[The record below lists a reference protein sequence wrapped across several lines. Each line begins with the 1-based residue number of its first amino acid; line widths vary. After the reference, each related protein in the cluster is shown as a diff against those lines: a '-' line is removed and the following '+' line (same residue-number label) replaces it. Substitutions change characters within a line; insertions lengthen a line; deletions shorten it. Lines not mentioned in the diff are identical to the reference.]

1 MSQEFLLPPHKN
13 ILPERISP
21 LIKWA
26 GGKESELKHILPNL
40 PESFER
46 YFEPFVGGG
55 AVYLSID
62 ASELLINDKSTELIT
77 LYKLVKKGDKEFF
90 YKLTE
95 INKYWRLLEKIV
107 EDNSVEFSK
116 IYSKSSSEKVNL
128 LTIKDRVTEF
138 VLEHHEEFSG
148 ILKTSFNL
156 DIDNF
161 IYEVIRNITNKIDR
175 MRVIERE
182 KGNLSK
188 KDILSNIESALK
200 SAFYMHFR
208 NLYNKNQKYEISKS
222 FFTAIF
228 YFVREYC
235 YASMF
240 RYNLRGE
247 FNVPYGGIQYNRK
260 DFLKKI
266 KAMQSI
272 DCQKHL
278 QRTKLFNTDFEDF
291 LKDNQPTRK
300 DFIFLDPPYDTDF
313 STYAKNEFDK
323 RDQIRL
329 ARCLYKTKA
338 KFMLIIKRTDF
349 ILDLYSGHDF
359 SIRSFDKKYVVS
371 FQDRNDKNA
380 EHLLITNY

>member
-1 MSQEFLLPPHKN
+1 MLA
-13 ILPERISP
+13 ERIAP

-26 GGKESELKHILPNL
+26 GGKESELKYILPNL
-40 PESFER
+40 PDGFDR

-55 AVYLSID
+55 AVYFAIT
-62 ASELLINDKSTELIT
+62 ANEMLINDKSTELIT
-77 LYKLVKKGDKEFF
+77 LYKLVKNGDKEFF
-90 YKLTE
+90 GRLTE
-95 INKYWRLLEKIV
+95 INKYWRLLENIV
-107 EDNSVEFSK
+107 ENNASEFLDIYKRNSPEN
-116 IYSKSSSEKVNL
+116 VNL
-128 LTIKDRVTEF
+128 LKIKDRVTEF

-148 ILKTSFNL
+148 ILKASFNL

-161 IYEVIRNITNKIDR
+161 IGEVIRNATSKIDR

-182 KGNLSK
+182 KGNLSP
-188 KDILSNIESALK
+188 KDILSNVEGALK

-208 NLYNKNQKYEISKS
+208 HLYNKKQQYGINKS
-222 FFTAIF
+222 FATAIF

-240 RYNLRGE
+240 RYNSKGE

-266 KAMQSI
+266 KAMQSEN
-272 DCQKHL
+272 CRVHFRQ
-278 QRTKLFNTDFEDF
+278 TKIFSCDFEEF
-291 LKDNQPTRK
+291 LKQNKPRKK
-300 DFIFLDPPYDTDF
+300 DFIFFDPPYDTDF

-323 RDQIRL
+323 QDQIRL
-329 ARCLYKTKA
+329 ANYLHKTKA
-338 KFMLIIKRTDF
+338 QFMLIIKRTNF

-359 SIRSFDKKYVVS
+359 NIRSFDKKYVVS

>member
-1 MSQEFLLPPHKN
+1 M
-13 ILPERISP
+13 
-21 LIKWA
+21 
-26 GGKESELKHILPNL
+26 
-40 PESFER
+40 
-46 YFEPFVGGG
+46 
-55 AVYLSID
+55 
-62 ASELLINDKSTELIT
+62 
-77 LYKLVKKGDKEFF
+77 
-90 YKLTE
+90 
-95 INKYWRLLEKIV
+95 
-107 EDNSVEFSK
+107 
-116 IYSKSSSEKVNL
+116 
-128 LTIKDRVTEF
+128 
-138 VLEHHEEFSG
+138 LEHHEEFSG

-161 IYEVIRNITNKIDR
+161 IYEVIRNVTNKIDR
-175 MRVIERE
+175 MRTIERE

-208 NLYNKNQKYEISKS
+208 NLYNKNQKYEINKS

-240 RYNLRGE
+240 RYNSRGE

-266 KAMQSI
+266 KAMQSSN
-272 DCQKHL
+272 CQRHFQK
-278 QRTKLFNTDFEDF
+278 TKLFNTDFENF
-291 LKDNQPTRK
+291 LRENKPTRK

-323 RDQIRL
+323 KDQIRL
-329 ARCLYKTKA
+329 ARYLYKTKA
-338 KFMLIIKRTDF
+338 KFMLVIKRTDF
-349 ILDLYSGHDF
+349 ILDLYTGHDF
-359 SIRSFDKKYVVS
+359 GICSFDKKYVVS